1 MEEKDET
8 MRFLQKQYNKKWMLP
23 LLTFVVG
30 CLILTVFLYHS
41 YNTNRKQVRAIT
53 ELNASTY
60 AERLRDDMNRGVAI
74 TDALKAIIISENG
87 TIDNFEKVSEN
98 LMTDFVQSIQIAPD
112 GVVTEIYPEEGNEAG
127 KIDLLHDESR
137 GEICRYGRDN
147 NCVTMQGPFDLKQ
160 DGCGIAVRN
169 PVYLEAADGNPV
181 FWGFAIVII
190 RVPDIFEESVRALTD
205 FGYDYCLT
213 KTVAPLSEER
223 EQISFSK
230 EKLSD
235 PVTYTF
241 ESGGCTFYLDVT
253 PKDGWKQGWKILP
266 DLILGSFIVLFLTGL
281 VTVIL
286 VIEFHRE
293 ALKKI
298 AITDPLTGLLNRK
311 GFEEQIESVI
321 KDTPDVHCVGI
332 QTDIDDFKFIN
343 DMYGHEAGDTALRI
357 LAQSMRNAFEKD
369 AILCRNGGDE
379 FSAVLIGMTEAEAK
393 EKIEKFTLQP
403 RYIIQNGEKR
413 SFYISL
419 GYAEYPKDCDDL
431 SELISYADMAL
442 YAVKLNGKNS
452 CCAYEGNYKVQHR
465 SQLGFALQDVSRNL
479 PGAFLIYIA
488 DKMDDRILFANQEL
502 IEFAGCKDYDEFLAY
517 TDQRF
522 RNLIHPE
529 DQDAVE
535 TSIWKQIDSE
545 ESGNNDYVKFRF
557 AKKDGTYRPVF
568 DHGRIVK
575 NRYYGNVFYVLI
587 MDCALVESYYD
598 DGFIDLIFPK

>member
-1 MEEKDET
+1 MQMEATDET

-30 CLILTVFLYHS
+30 CLILTAFIHHS
-41 YNTNRKQVRAIT
+41 YDTNRKQVRMIT

-74 TDALKAIIISENG
+74 ADALKAIIISGNG

-98 LMTDFVQSIQIAPD
+98 LMSDFVQSIQIAPD
-112 GVVTEIYPEEGNEAG
+112 GVVTEIYPAEGNEAG
-127 KIDLLHDESR
+127 KIDLLHDEKR

-160 DGCGIAVRN
+160 GGRGIVVRY

-181 FWGFAIVII
+181 FWGFTIVII
-190 RVPDIFEESVRALTD
+190 RVPEIFEESVQALTE

-213 KTVAPLSEER
+213 KTVSPLSEER
-223 EQISFSK
+223 ERLSFSK
-230 EKLSD
+230 EDLTN

-241 ESGGCTFYLDVT
+241 EFGGCTFNLAVT
-253 PKDGWKQGWKILP
+253 PKDGWEQGRKILP
-266 DLILGSFIVLFLTGL
+266 NLVLGFFIVLFLTGL
-281 VTVIL
+281 VIVIL

-293 ALKKI
+293 VLKKI
-298 AITDPLTGLLNRK
+298 AITDPLTGLLNRD
-311 GFEEQIESVI
+311 GFDEQIKSAI
-321 KDTPDVHCVGI
+321 QDTPDAHCVGI

-393 EKIEKFTLQP
+393 EKIEKFTMQP
-403 RYIIQNGEKR
+403 RYITQNGEKR
-413 SFYISL
+413 PFYISL
-419 GYAEYPKDCDDL
+419 GYAEYPKDCDDV
-431 SELISYADMAL
+431 SELIRCADMAL
-442 YAVKLNGKNS
+442 YAVKLHGKHS
-452 CCAYEGNYKVQHR
+452 CCAYEGNYKVQNR

-488 DKMDDRILFANQEL
+488 DKTNDRILFANQEL
-502 IEFAGCKDYDEFLAY
+502 IEFAGCKDFDEFLAY

-529 DQDAVE
+529 EQDAVE

-545 ESGNNDYVKFRF
+545 KSGNNAYVKFRF
-557 AKKDGTYRPVF
+557 AKKDGTYRLVF

-587 MDCALVESYYD
+587 MDCALIDSYYD
-598 DGFIDLIFPK
+598 EM